1 MIEQAVEVSN
11 STPSVLLA
19 WFVLCVVAVGAF
31 ALQCLWILVLQPF
44 FGWLS
49 RL

>member
-1 MIEQAVEVSN
+1 MADVVQFAN

-19 WFVLCVVAVGAF
+19 WFVLCVVAIGAF
-31 ALQCLWILVLQPF
+31 ALQCFWTLVLQPLF
-44 FGWLS
+44 TWLG